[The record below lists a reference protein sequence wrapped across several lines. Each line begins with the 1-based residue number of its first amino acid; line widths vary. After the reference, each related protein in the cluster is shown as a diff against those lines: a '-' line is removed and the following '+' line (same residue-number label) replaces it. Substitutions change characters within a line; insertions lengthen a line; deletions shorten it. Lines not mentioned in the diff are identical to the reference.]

1 MFLRNSEFMYKFQ
14 SLKTD
19 ATAEMKTIEF
29 FQYFCEKTILKTH
42 GPSKVSYGFDR
53 AGKTTHDTLKKIF
66 KKYAHS
72 VQPCRPWS
80 RRAF

>member
-29 FQYFCEKTILKTH
+29 FQYF
-42 GPSKVSYGFDR
+42 Y
-53 AGKTTHDTLKKIF
+53 
-66 KKYAHS
+66 
-72 VQPCRPWS
+72 
-80 RRAF
+80 